1 MRIDRTRQQEVIHLM
16 ISFIILLTFQDIV
29 RNFVVLVHH
38 PIETFFYCLKP
49 IVQIQ
54 LTWTNICQCQL
65 SVFSFFIILD
75 FRTTFFLSPRQLLF
89 YNLDVNA
96 TI

>member
-38 PIETFFYCLKP
+38 PIETFFYCLKT

-54 LTWTNICQCQL
+54 LTWTNICQL
-65 SVFSFFIILD
+65 SAVSIFF
-75 FRTTFFLSPRQLLF
+75 FYYFKTTFFLSPHQLLF